1 MTELVTHTEYL
12 FLVLNFLETAFIAL
26 ILISFYKLSMF
37 ISPDKPVNRIIYNP
51 FDSYSEKKEERKY
64 SFAAFKNTFNQK
76 LRSLTTFKE
85 LSNDFSMESTQ
96 FEKLEDIPNRS
107 AFISKFNKL
116 NQSKKPD
123 SIAVFIIDI
132 DRFRTVNE
140 LYGRNTGNTIIE
152 QLANRLSALAEDK
165 LILAREGED
174 ELLLL
179 IDDLSEA
186 EMRQA
191 GQTLVDSFRK
201 PFIVDG
207 STIYITASIG
217 ISSYPTTSKNV
228 EELLQQAE
236 IATYYVKK
244 TGRNNYHLFLPE
256 EAVEVER
263 KRRIEFALK
272 EALIKNELYLVY
284 QPKVVLETGE
294 IYAVESL
301 LRWNND
307 YLGLVPPGEFIPIAE
322 ESGIIIEI
330 GYWVIYEAARQTREW
345 QDEGIYIQNAINVS
359 AMQFEDPSFITRLKN
374 VLDIYQ
380 LNPESFIIE
389 ITESV
394 MKNIENSNKVIRE
407 LHAMGIQVAIDDFG
421 TGYSSLSVLNNIFI
435 DIVKIDKSF
444 IDYVATKKNISALV
458 KTILQMGESLGFQIV
473 AEGIEDWDQNA
484 FLIKNS
490 CEYGQ
495 GYYFSKPL
503 ENSELIKF
511 IKEKLNRE

>member
-1 MTELVTHTEYL
+1 MTDFGIHTDYL
-12 FLVLNFLETAFIAL
+12 ISVFDFLDKAFIAL
-26 ILISFYKLSMF
+26 LLISLYKLSM
-37 ISPDKPVNRIIYNP
+37 IIYPDNYVNKIIYNP
-51 FDSYSEKKEERKY
+51 FDSYAEKKEEGKY

-85 LSNDFSMESTQ
+85 LGNDFSMESSQ

-107 AFISKFNKL
+107 AFIKKFNKL
-116 NQSKKPD
+116 NHSEKPD

-140 LYGRNTGNTIIE
+140 LYGRTTGNTIIL
-152 QLANRLSALAEDK
+152 QIANRLSALAEEN

-174 ELLLL
+174 EILLL
-179 IDDLSEA
+179 IENLTES

-191 GQTLVDSFRK
+191 GQTLVDSFKK

-207 STIYITASIG
+207 TTIYITASIG
-217 ISSYPTTSKNV
+217 ISSYPTTSEDV

-236 IATYYVKK
+236 IATYSVKK

-256 EAVEVER
+256 DAVEVER

-272 EALIKNELYLVY
+272 AALVKNELYLVY
-284 QPKVVLETGE
+284 QPKVVLETGQ

-301 LRWNND
+301 LRWDND

-345 QDEGIYIQNAINVS
+345 QDAGICIQNAINVS
-359 AMQFEDPSFITRLKN
+359 AMQFEDPSFVSRLKN

-394 MKNIENSNKVIRE
+394 MKDVENANKVIRE
-407 LHAMGIQVAIDDFG
+407 LHALGIQVAIDDFG
-421 TGYSSLSVLNNIFI
+421 TGYSSLSVLNNVFI

-444 IDYVATKKNISALV
+444 IDHVATKKNTAALV
-458 KTILQMGESLGFQIV
+458 KTILQMGESLDFQIV
-473 AEGIEDWDQNA
+473 AEGIEDADQHA

-490 CEYGQ
+490 CAFGQ
-495 GYYFSKPL
+495 GYYYSKPL
-503 ENSELIKF
+503 ENSELVKF
-511 IKEKLNRE
+511 IKEKD